1 MEGTLGDPLPDLKL
15 FYYLRLDNGART
27 LIDIKVHQTG
37 PLEYRGRDVERVIF
51 KELQFGEYAE
61 RGGIATPR
69 RFILIATIDPEA
81 RVRDSDLSNNSH
93 EYRFSY

>member
-1 MEGTLGDPLPDLKL
+1 
-15 FYYLRLDNGART
+15 
-27 LIDIKVHQTG
+27 
-37 PLEYRGRDVERVIF
+37 VERVIF
-51 KELQFGEYAE
+51 KELQIAEYAE
-61 RGGIATPR
+61 RRDNGSPR